1 MPARQAGSPGEKA
14 ARVSAFGLLVVVA
27 VVGATACV
35 IDAGSSGPQHDDPA
49 AWTWNAPISAPAT
62 VFVRNTNGSIEVKPA
77 TGGNV
82 EVTADMKWRRGDPK
96 HDIAFKTVQTANGVV
111 ICAVWNDGTCTEG
124 KYETKKPGFSFG
136 PFTQGTDAS
145 VNFTVFVP
153 TGVKVDV
160 MTINGSIGAA
170 LTAPVKARTI
180 NGTIRVATSI
190 GPVDA
195 ETVNGNVDVRMT
207 TLSGDGPVRARAIT
221 GSVAAYLPQKF
232 DGSVEMESTLG
243 SVVSDF
249 PGTAAKDGDKKFTA
263 TVGSGNRTV
272 DIGTV
277 TGSAA
282 LHKLKPD
289 GTVAAP

>member
-1 MPARQAGSPGEKA
+1 MPAEKVGSSGEKA
-14 ARVSAFGLLVVVA
+14 ARSPAFGLLVVA
-27 VVGATACV
+27 VVAFVACTV
-35 IDAGSSGPQHDDPA
+35 DTRSGPEHDDPV
-49 AWTWNAPISAPAT
+49 AWKWNAPISAPAT
-62 VFVRNTNGSIEVKPA
+62 VFVRNTNGSVEVKPA
-77 TGGNV
+77 PGGNV

-96 HDIAFKTVQTANGVV
+96 HDITFKTVPTANGVIV
-111 ICAVWNDGTCTEG
+111 CAVWNDGTCTES
-124 KYETKKPGFSFG
+124 KYETKKPGFSIG

-145 VNFTVFVP
+145 VNFTVYVP

-160 MTINGSIGAA
+160 MTMNGSIGAA

-180 NGTIRVATSI
+180 NGTIKVATSV

-195 ETVNGNVDVRMT
+195 ETVNGDVDVRMT
-207 TLSGDGPVRARAIT
+207 TLGADGPVRARAIT

-243 SVVSDF
+243 SIASDF
-249 PGTAAKDGDKKFTA
+249 PGNTGRDGDKKFTA
-263 TVGSGNRTV
+263 TIGSGRRTV

-282 LHKLKPD
+282 LHKLKAD